1 MRPKKTQRSDN
12 TFTVKDLCDRLEVS
26 TKTIKTWEQKKK
38 IPKARRNVFGW
49 RVYSQDELDNTEEIV
64 RKNNFFNNK

>member
-1 MRPKKTQRSDN
+1 MTPKKTQRSDN
-12 TFTVKDLCDRLEVS
+12 TFTVKDLCDKLEVS
-26 TKTIKTWEQKKK
+26 NKTIKTWEQKKL

-49 RVYSQDELDNTEEIV
+49 RVYSQDELDKTEEIV